1 MPRLLVLAGHSDRFD
16 SAEGKG
22 YIGRLP
28 CLPVSSSPD
37 AASEAMTPPEYLAK
51 PLTPFP
57 LPTTDGWMLR
67 TIGDTGAYILA
78 LPKRRKRLAHWEQ
91 VRRLIMKEAGVAT
104 VTQQVHRALSKDDKL
119 DVFAFESITSAR
131 RWRSAQKL
139 EEE

>member
-1 MPRLLVLAGHSDRFD
+1 MSMELRASPPNPGA
-16 SAEGKG
+16 
-22 YIGRLP
+22 
-28 CLPVSSSPD
+28 CLPHLPSGAQVD
-37 AASEAMTPPEYLAK
+37 EGCYEAMTPEYLAQ

-91 VRRLIMKEAGVAT
+91 VRRLIVKQSGVAT
-104 VTQQVHRALSKDDKL
+104 VTQQVHHALSKDDKL

>member
-1 MPRLLVLAGHSDRFD
+1 MPARFI
-16 SAEGKG
+16 E
-22 YIGRLP
+22 P
-28 CLPVSSSPD
+28 CLPSPRRAVLRLMKGVNTVNH
-37 AASEAMTPPEYLAK
+37 AASEAMTPEYLAK

-78 LPKRRKRLAHWEQ
+78 LPKKRKRLPHWEQ
-91 VRRLIMKEAGVAT
+91 ARRLIMKEAGVAT
-104 VTQQVHRALSKDDKL
+104 VTQQVRHALSKDDKL

-131 RWRSAQKL
+131 RWRGAHKL

>member
-1 MPRLLVLAGHSDRFD
+1 
-16 SAEGKG
+16 
-22 YIGRLP
+22 
-28 CLPVSSSPD
+28 
-37 AASEAMTPPEYLAK
+37 MTPEYLAK

-91 VRRLIMKEAGVAT
+91 VRRLIVKQSGVAT
-104 VTQQVHRALSKDDKL
+104 VTQQVHHALSKDDKL

>member
-1 MPRLLVLAGHSDRFD
+1 MKRGR
-16 SAEGKG
+16 SAVTSSK
-22 YIGRLP
+22 
-28 CLPVSSSPD
+28 VSY
-37 AASEAMTPPEYLAK
+37 AIRYTASTLSVFMKLSAMTPEYLAK

-91 VRRLIMKEAGVAT
+91 VRRLIVKQSGVAT
-104 VTQQVHRALSKDDKL
+104 VTQQVHHALSKDDKL

-139 EEE
+139 EE

>member
-1 MPRLLVLAGHSDRFD
+1 
-16 SAEGKG
+16 
-22 YIGRLP
+22 
-28 CLPVSSSPD
+28 
-37 AASEAMTPPEYLAK
+37 MTPEYLAQ
-51 PLTPFP
+51 PLTPFS
-57 LPTTDGWMLR
+57 LPTTDGWTLR

>member
-1 MPRLLVLAGHSDRFD
+1 MSMELRASPPNPGA
-16 SAEGKG
+16 
-22 YIGRLP
+22 
-28 CLPVSSSPD
+28 CLPHLPSGAQVD
-37 AASEAMTPPEYLAK
+37 EECYEAMTPEYLAK

>member
-1 MPRLLVLAGHSDRFD
+1 
-16 SAEGKG
+16 
-22 YIGRLP
+22 
-28 CLPVSSSPD
+28 
-37 AASEAMTPPEYLAK
+37 MTPEYLAQ

-91 VRRLIMKEAGVAT
+91 VSRLIVKETGVAT
-104 VTQQVHRALSKDDKL
+104 VMQQVHHALSKDDKL
-119 DVFAFESITSAR
+119 DVVAFESIISAR
-131 RWRSAQKL
+131 RWRGAPKL